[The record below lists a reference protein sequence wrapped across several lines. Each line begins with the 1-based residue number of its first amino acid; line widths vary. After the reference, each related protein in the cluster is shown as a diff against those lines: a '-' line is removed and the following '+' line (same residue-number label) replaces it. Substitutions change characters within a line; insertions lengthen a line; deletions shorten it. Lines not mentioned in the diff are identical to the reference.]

1 MGKRQK
7 QVTHRI
13 NSRRENSKEI
23 PIDLLIDIFSRLSMA
38 DIARCRCV
46 SKLWSSVP
54 RLRYFTEL
62 FLKISSAR
70 PRILFTFPHNG
81 KRIFYS
87 ISQHLHSEPSPF
99 PFVPYY
105 HMSFPKGKGSSYDY
119 EILAPVRGFLCSKAS
134 KPMIYNPSTG
144 ECKTLPRAM
153 TKRTE
158 MKTYFGYDP
167 IDKLFKVFCVSKVL
181 LASEDFA
188 CRVSTLGTGEVY
200 WRMIEC
206 SIPHRPLRGEI
217 CIDGV
222 LYYVAECIGN
232 KIPECYMVV
241 CFDVRSE
248 KFKFLVVEFI
258 FWCSTLINCKGK
270 LGVLWSVPFGLTHEL
285 TKYFVLWIL

>member
-1 MGKRQK
+1 MGKRQR
-7 QVTHRI
+7 QVTRPS

-54 RLRYFTEL
+54 RLRDFTEL

-87 ISQHLHSEPSPF
+87 ISQHLHSEPSPL

-105 HMSFPKGKGSSYDY
+105 HMSFPKGKDSSYDY
-119 EILAPVRGFLCSKAS
+119 EIHAPVRGFLCSKAS
-134 KPMIYNPSTG
+134 KPMIYNPSTR

-158 MKTYFGYDP
+158 MKTYFG
-167 IDKLFKVFCVSKVL
+167 
-181 LASEDFA
+181 
-188 CRVSTLGTGEVY
+188 
-200 WRMIEC
+200 
-206 SIPHRPLRGEI
+206 
-217 CIDGV
+217 
-222 LYYVAECIGN
+222 
-232 KIPECYMVV
+232 
-241 CFDVRSE
+241 SE
-248 KFKFLVVEFI
+248 KFKSLVVELI
-258 FWCSTLINCKGK
+258 FWCSTLINCKDASELRWSKTIYTLPFYWKNLVADNSLYIVGMTSA
-270 LGVLWSVPFGLTHEL
+270 GEIVLSTCYLNYPFYIVYYNVVKKTAAKIEIQFGNIAKKAKSSRIYTFIDYVEN
-285 TKYFVLWIL
+285 VERMD